1 MILLD
6 TNVLSELMRP
16 KPEQKVLA
24 WLDVRPENDVWISAV
39 TVAEICL
46 GIALLPE
53 GKRRASLAEL
63 AERMFFED
71 FVERCLPFERSAASE
86 YASIVAS
93 RARIGHPISVE
104 DAQIAAIARVCG
116 LELATR
122 NTKDF
127 ANIDGMVLIDPWSAH

>member
-24 WLDVRPENDVWISAV
+24 WLDVRSENDVWISAV

-46 GIALLPE
+46 GIALLQE
-53 GKRRASLAEL
+53 GKRRVSLAEL
-63 AERMFFED
+63 AERMLFED
-71 FVERCLPFERSAASE
+71 FAERCLPFERSAATE
-86 YASIVAS
+86 YASIVAT

-104 DAQIAAIARVCG
+104 DAQIAAIARVYR

-127 ANIDGMVLIDPWSAH
+127 ANIDGLALIDPWSVH